1 MTVRDHTIV
10 GGVFSLGLLPFLG
23 VKSLA
28 FWAASVLID
37 TDHYLEFLYHNG
49 LKSFSLKE
57 ADSYHRILGGWWSK
71 PEFINLS
78 IFHTVECL
86 LLVYFVYYQLGSPWL
101 EAVFYGMLL
110 HLILDV
116 AFIYYLGG
124 LPLKRAFSIVEFKI
138 RKGIME
144 RNGLYPKVLYE
155 KALDLTWQGTQ
166 N

>member
-1 MTVRDHTIV
+1 MSVKEHTII
-10 GGVFSLGLLPFLG
+10 GGIVSLGLLPLLG
-23 VKSLA
+23 VQSLA
-28 FWAASVLID
+28 LWAASVLID
-37 TDHYLEFLYHNG
+37 ADHYLEFLYHNG

-57 ADSYHRILGGWWSK
+57 ADSYHRILGGWLSK

-86 LLVYFVYYQLGSPWL
+86 LLMYFLSLWLGSPWL
-101 EAVFYGMLL
+101 KVIFYGMLL

-116 AFIYYLGG
+116 AHLYKSG
-124 LPLKRAFSIVEFKI
+124 LVSKRALSVVEFKI

-144 RNGLYPKVLYE
+144 RNGLYPKVLYK
-155 KALDLTWQGTQ
+155 KALDLMWQGTQ

>member
-1 MTVRDHTIV
+1 MSTRNHAIV
-10 GGVFSLGLLPFLG
+10 GGVFSLGLLPLLG

-37 TDHYLEFLYHNG
+37 ADHYLEYLYHNG
-49 LKSFSLKE
+49 FKRFSLKE
-57 ADSYHRILGGWWSK
+57 ASVYHQILGEWWLNA
-71 PEFINLS
+71 EFINLS
-78 IFHTVECL
+78 IFHTAECL
-86 LLVYFVYYQLGSPWL
+86 LMVYFVSYWLDSPWL
-101 EAVFYGMLL
+101 AAIFYGMLL
-110 HLILDV
+110 HLILDT
-116 AFIYYLGG
+116 ALQYYLTG
-124 LPLKRAFSIVEFKI
+124 LPFKRVFSIVEFKI

>member
-1 MTVRDHTIV
+1 MSVRDHTII
-10 GGVFSLGLLPFLG
+10 GGILSLGLFPLLG

-28 FWAASVLID
+28 LWAASVLID

-49 LKSFSLKE
+49 LKSYSLKE
-57 ADSYHRILGGWWSK
+57 ANSYHRILGGWLSK

-78 IFHTVECL
+78 IFHTAECL
-86 LLVYFVYYQLGSPWL
+86 LLIYFLSLWLGSPWL
-101 EAVFYGMLL
+101 KVIFYGMLL

-116 AFIYYLGG
+116 AHFYKYG
-124 LPLKRAFSIVEFKI
+124 LLSKRAFSVVEFKI

-144 RNGLYPKVLYE
+144 RNGLYPKVLYK
-155 KALDLTWQGTQ
+155 KALDLMCQGTQ

>member
-1 MTVRDHTIV
+1 MSVRDHTII
-10 GGVFSLGLLPFLG
+10 GGILSLGLFPLLG
-23 VKSLA
+23 AKSLA
-28 FWAASVLID
+28 LWAASVLID

-49 LKSFSLKE
+49 LKRFSIKE
-57 ADSYHRILGGWWSK
+57 ADSYHRILGGWLSK

-86 LLVYFVYYQLGSPWL
+86 LLMYFLSLWLGSPWL
-101 EAVFYGMLL
+101 KAVFYGMLL

-116 AFIYYLGG
+116 AHLYKSG
-124 LPLKRAFSIVEFKI
+124 LVSKRAFSVVEFKI

-144 RNGLYPKVLYE
+144 RNSLYPKVLYE
-155 KALDLTWQGTQ
+155 KALDLTRQGTQ